1 MKNTLPS
8 LGDVVM
14 VSIDVDSSE
23 DAEQLRRFTDQ
34 QGFSW
39 RFAIAPREM
48 LRQLETAF
56 GTRFLG
62 PPSEPMFIVDPQGAP
77 HLVPFEHRDA
87 ARLAALVRQYRGS

>member
-23 DAEQLRRFTDQ
+23 DADQLRRFSDQ
-34 QGFSW
+34 QGFTW
-39 RFAIAPREM
+39 RFAIASRDA
-48 LRQLETAF
+48 LRQLATAF
-56 GTRFLG
+56 GTQFMDA
-62 PPSEPMFIVDPQGAP
+62 PSEPMFIIDPKGTP

>member
-14 VSIDVDSSE
+14 VSIDIDTNE
-23 DAEQLRRFTDQ
+23 DAEQLRRYADQ

-48 LRQLETAF
+48 LRQLATAF
-56 GTRFLG
+56 GTQFLD
-62 PPSEPMFIVDPQGAP
+62 PPSEPMFMVDPKGAP